1 MSEILDHAV
10 EPLSLKWTV
19 SPPAGDLTAST
30 ALDVRRLLDR
40 LSAFTGLSEGN
51 IILHALTKYERGMLR
66 AADTDRATFAPQD
79 ALQARP
85 VGRPRIE
92 AVEDATPRLVAKKPL
107 KQLQNGANQFLV
119 VSANPNMY
127 GQSIVGFSLVLKHE
141 VRNETFSLTL
151 EGKAAEAL
159 LVTCSRSMRQQI
171 KASNIADI
179 VGNVF
184 PFICSNGQPIKT
196 QQSELK
202 VL

>member
-1 MSEILDHAV
+1 M
-10 EPLSLKWTV
+10 PLMDPSRE
-19 SPPAGDLTAST
+19 AGIRT
-30 ALDVRRLLDR
+30 LLDR
-40 LSAFTGLSEGN
+40 LSAFTGKDDGDVL
-51 IILHALTKYERGMLR
+51 LYALTKYERGMLR
-66 AADTDRATFAPQD
+66 AADQATAFAPQD

-92 AVEDATPRLVAKKPL
+92 AVGDSPPRLVTKKPL